1 MPVYNV
7 EPYLK
12 KSLESIEN
20 QTEKNF
26 ELIIVNDG
34 STDDSPKIIEEFIK
48 SYSNKY
54 KIVFINQVNLGLS
67 EARNTGMANAN
78 GEYLYF
84 FDSDDMLT
92 FNAIEVMNSQLIKGI
107 DLLKFN
113 ANQFV
118 DSDNNSDVN
127 NKPRPIVSKLLPNN
141 VILKNKLFLILSR
154 YSFQAP
160 VWLYVYKR
168 DLIFD
173 NNISFK
179 KGLIF
184 EDELFNASVFPKVN
198 QFIYVK
204 ERLFIRR
211 IRPGSITTASNISKN
226 LFNKAIVIDELSKLL
241 KLSNNKY
248 ERNFITSRFNRIKKS
263 IIFEINNSYRN

>member
-263 IIFEINNSYRN
+263 IILDIDNSYKK